1 MENLMGYD
9 DIICE
14 FAVCNFNLL
23 DRVVIFYL
31 ISFNLELQICYN
43 RHMRLGH
50 DTWECDVNIR
60 FRLRAAT
67 SVDFS

>member
-1 MENLMGYD
+1 MGYN

-31 ISFNLELQICYN
+31 ISFYLQLQICYN

-50 DTWECDVNIR
+50 DT
-60 FRLRAAT
+60 
-67 SVDFS
+67 